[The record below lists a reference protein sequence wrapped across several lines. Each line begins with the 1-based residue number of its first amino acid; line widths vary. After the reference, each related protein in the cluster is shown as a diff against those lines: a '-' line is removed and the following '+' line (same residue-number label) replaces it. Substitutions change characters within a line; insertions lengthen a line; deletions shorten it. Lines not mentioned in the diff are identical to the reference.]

1 MIIAPDW
8 LLTSAVETPR
18 QGWGI
23 RIVGAT
29 VDSIGPLSSLLHD
42 HPEEEVVD
50 ASGHVVMPGFV
61 NSHTHLYGV
70 LAHGIEV
77 KTPPTGFGS
86 FLDDFWWPQ
95 VEDRLDQTMIS
106 AASEWGC
113 VEMIRSGTTTFY
125 DICEAPNA
133 LGGVLAAQAEAI
145 RPSGLR
151 AILSFEAT
159 ERSGVDVGQRGI
171 AENVEFISGTG
182 HDPLTSGL
190 MCWHTTFTCSP
201 AFIEQAHGLA
211 ADLGV
216 MSHAHANEG
225 TTEGEHNRRTSGEE
239 TFEVYRRLGIA
250 GPELLASQCVQLSN
264 VDQDILVSSGVRVSH
279 MPLSNCEVGGGFAP
293 VPELSSR
300 GTVIGLG
307 TDGYVNDMFEVMR
320 GAFWMH
326 KARLTDPATM
336 PSSTVFAM
344 ATEGG
349 ARALGLSQIGR
360 LEAGWSADLQ
370 VVDIRLPT
378 DISAENLIDQVLLWR
393 SGHDVRDTMAAGRWL
408 MRDRVVLTLDA
419 QRARERT
426 AEEARRLWDQ

>member
-1 MIIAPDW
+1 M
-8 LLTSAVETPR
+8 
-18 QGWGI
+18 
-23 RIVGAT
+23 
-29 VDSIGPLSSLLHD
+29 
-42 HPEEEVVD
+42 
-50 ASGHVVMPGFV
+50 
-61 NSHTHLYGV
+61 
-70 LAHGIEV
+70 
-77 KTPPTGFGS
+77 
-86 FLDDFWWPQ
+86 
-95 VEDRLDQTMIS
+95 
-106 AASEWGC
+106 
-113 VEMIRSGTTTFY
+113 
-125 DICEAPNA
+125 
-133 LGGVLAAQAEAI
+133 
-145 RPSGLR
+145 
-151 AILSFEAT
+151 
-159 ERSGVDVGQRGI
+159 
-171 AENVEFISGTG
+171 
-182 HDPLTSGL
+182 
-190 MCWHTTFTCSP
+190 
-201 AFIEQAHGLA
+201 
-211 ADLGV
+211 
-216 MSHAHANEG
+216 
-225 TTEGEHNRRTSGEE
+225 
-239 TFEVYRRLGIA
+239 RRLGIA
-250 GPELLASQCVQLSN
+250 GPELLASQCVQLSD